1 MRMKLHVPA
10 TSCLSKGAQMSKSEK
25 LSFVVG
31 SPWHEKLTKTHPSR
45 SVDTGVGVGVG
56 SSADLGAASVD
67 VGTGVG
73 ADAAGVGTGA
83 GVVSCPDP
91 PSDISAGS
99 GVDTGEGLDAVVVA
113 VICPKT

>member
-10 TSCLSKGAQMSKSEK
+10 TSGLSKGAQMSTSEK
-25 LSFVVG
+25 LSLVVG
-31 SPWHEKLTKTHPSR
+31 SPWHEKLTKTHPSG
-45 SVDTGVGVGVG
+45 DTGVGVG
-56 SSADLGAASVD
+56 SSVDLGASSVD

-91 PSDISAGS
+91 LSGISAGS
-99 GVDTGEGLDAVVVA
+99 GVDTGEGLDASTVVA
-113 VICPKT
+113 VFCPKT